1 LKKFAFTTLRNL
13 LAIHAF
19 ISLAAG
25 VVLIALPAYIPKSV
39 GISLP
44 PGAYLLS
51 YFLGAAEIAL
61 AFLSY
66 YSRNVTDV
74 KSLRL
79 ICLTLIVFH
88 ATTAAVEVYAFTQG
102 ITAKIW
108 INIAVRL
115 AVVFLFWFYG
125 LRRRNAITR

>member
-1 LKKFAFTTLRNL
+1 L

-19 ISLAAG
+19 ITLAAG
-25 VVLIALPAYIPKSV
+25 IVLIALPAYIPESV
-39 GISLP
+39 GISLH

-66 YSRNVTDV
+66 YGRNLTDA

-102 ITAKIW
+102 TSAKIW

-115 AVVFLFWFYG
+115 TVVFLFWYYG
-125 LRRRNAITR
+125 LRKRHVITR

>member
-1 LKKFAFTTLRNL
+1 MKKFAFTTLRNL

-74 KSLRL
+74 KNLRL

-88 ATTAAVEVYAFTQG
+88 ATTAAVEVYAFSQG
-102 ITAKIW
+102 TSANIW

-115 AVVFLFWFYG
+115 AVVFLFWYYG
-125 LRRRNAITR
+125 LRKRHVITR